1 MNTSEE
7 FKPFQPT
14 YAGADALMSSKE
26 LTGQEARA
34 AWLLWRNDKLRWN
47 NGAFYDTKTGQWY
60 GRAWLRGA
68 LQAQLD
74 LSERQARRVL
84 TGIIEKGVIEDR
96 GGRLF
101 FIPPVTNRP
110 VTNRPDENRPD
121 ENRPVTN
128 RPVINRPV
136 TNRPDENRPVTN
148 RPEERTQ
155 TVRKADTNRPE
166 SGHKPSAYP
175 SYHHQPNTTPQNP
188 GGSDTREESLEER
201 ERIESARRAQA
212 EEHRRREHERLMARF
227 DAL

>member
-47 NGAFYDTKTGQWY
+47 NGAFFDTKTGQWY

-68 LQAQLD
+68 LQAQLN

-84 TGIIEKGVIEDR
+84 TGIIDKGVIEDR

-110 VTNRPDENRPD
+110 VTNRP
-121 ENRPVTN
+121 VTN
-128 RPVINRPV
+128 RP
-136 TNRPDENRPVTN
+136 
-148 RPEERTQ
+148 
-155 TVRKADTNRPE
+155 
-166 SGHKPSAYP
+166 
-175 SYHHQPNTTPQNP
+175 
-188 GGSDTREESLEER
+188 
-201 ERIESARRAQA
+201 
-212 EEHRRREHERLMARF
+212 
-227 DAL
+227 

>member
-47 NGAFYDTKTGQWY
+47 NGAFFDTKTGQWY

-68 LQAQLD
+68 LQAQLN

-84 TGIIEKGVIEDR
+84 TGIIDKGVIEDR

-110 VTNRPDENRPD
+110 VTNRP
-121 ENRPVTN
+121 VT
-128 RPVINRPV
+128 
-136 TNRPDENRPVTN
+136 NRPVTN

-155 TVRKADTNRPE
+155 TVRQSDTNRPE

-175 SYHHQPNTTPQNP
+175 TYNQQPNTTLKNP
-188 GGSDTREESLEER
+188 GDSDTRERSLEER
-201 ERIESARRAQA
+201 ERIESARQRQA
-212 EEHRRREHERLMARF
+212 EEHRRRGEERQGFRRGLSDEFLASIYVKGDGR
-227 DAL
+227 

>member
-110 VTNRPDENRPD
+110 VTNRPDENRP
-121 ENRPVTN
+121 
-128 RPVINRPV
+128 
-136 TNRPDENRPVTN
+136 VTN

>member
-101 FIPPVTNRP
+101 FTPPVTNRP
-110 VTNRPDENRPD
+110 VTNRPDENRP
-121 ENRPVTN
+121 
-128 RPVINRPV
+128 V
-136 TNRPDENRPVTN
+136 TNRPDENRPVIN

-201 ERIESARRAQA
+201 ERIESTRRAQA
-212 EEHRRREHERLMARF
+212 DEERRRREQFNAETRAFLNTY
-227 DAL
+227 

>member
-47 NGAFYDTKTGQWY
+47 NGAFFDTKTGQWY

-68 LQAQLD
+68 LQAQLN

-84 TGIIEKGVIEDR
+84 TGIIDKGVIEDR

-101 FIPPVTNRP
+101 FIPPVI
-110 VTNRPDENRPD
+110 NRPD
-121 ENRPVTN
+121 ENRPV
-128 RPVINRPV
+128 INRPAI
-136 TNRPDENRPVTN
+136 N

-155 TVRKADTNRPE
+155 TVRQSDTNRPE
-166 SGHKPSAYP
+166 SGPKPSAYP
-175 SYHHQPNTTPQNP
+175 TYNQQPNTTLKNP
-188 GGSDTREESLEER
+188 GDSDTRERSLEER
-201 ERIESARRAQA
+201 KRIESARRAQA
-212 EEHRRREHERLMARF
+212 EEEQRRRDQFNAETRAFLNTY
-227 DAL
+227 

>member
-47 NGAFYDTKTGQWY
+47 NGAFFDTKTGQWY

-68 LQAQLD
+68 LQAQLN

-84 TGIIEKGVIEDR
+84 TGIIDKGVIEDR

-101 FIPPVTNRP
+101 FIPPVI
-110 VTNRPDENRPD
+110 NRPD

-128 RPVINRPV
+128 RPVINRP
-136 TNRPDENRPVTN
+136 DENRPVIN

-155 TVRKADTNRPE
+155 TVRQSDTNRPE

-175 SYHHQPNTTPQNP
+175 TYNQQPNTTLKNP
-188 GGSDTREESLEER
+188 GDSDTRERSLEER

-212 EEHRRREHERLMARF
+212 EEEQRRRDQYNAEVRAILNTY
-227 DAL
+227 

>member
-47 NGAFYDTKTGQWY
+47 NGAFFDTKTGQWY

-68 LQAQLD
+68 LQAQLN

-84 TGIIEKGVIEDR
+84 TGIIDKGVIEDR

-101 FIPPVTNRP
+101 FIPPVI
-110 VTNRPDENRPD
+110 NRPDENRPVINRPD

-128 RPVINRPV
+128 RPVINRP
-136 TNRPDENRPVTN
+136 
-148 RPEERTQ
+148 EERTQ
-155 TVRKADTNRPE
+155 TVRQSDTNRPE

-175 SYHHQPNTTPQNP
+175 TYNQQPNTTL
-188 GGSDTREESLEER
+188 RSLEER

-212 EEHRRREHERLMARF
+212 EEEQRRRDQFNAETRAFLNTY
-227 DAL
+227 

>member
-47 NGAFYDTKTGQWY
+47 NGAFFDTKTGQWY

-68 LQAQLD
+68 LQAQLN

-84 TGIIEKGVIEDR
+84 TGIIDKGVIEDR

-101 FIPPVTNRP
+101 FIPPVI
-110 VTNRPDENRPD
+110 NRPD
-121 ENRPVTN
+121 ENRPV
-128 RPVINRPV
+128 I
-136 TNRPDENRPVTN
+136 N

-155 TVRKADTNRPE
+155 TVRQSDTNRPE

-175 SYHHQPNTTPQNP
+175 TYNQQPNTTLKNP
-188 GGSDTREESLEER
+188 GDSDTRERSLEER

-212 EEHRRREHERLMARF
+212 EEEQRRRDQYNAEVRAILNTY
-227 DAL
+227 